1 MSTIIF
7 FFFIALGIVFSI
19 YRLIKGPSVFD
30 RVLSLDAINILIT
43 GLLVIIAFTLNNSLY
58 LDIAIVYAILA
69 FLETIVFAKFMEGKR

>member
-1 MSTIIF
+1 MIIIIF
-7 FFFIALGIVFSI
+7 FSFVVIGLCFAI
-19 YRLIKGPSVFD
+19 YRLLKGPSVFD

-43 GLLVIIAFTLNNSLY
+43 GVLVVIAFTLNNSLY